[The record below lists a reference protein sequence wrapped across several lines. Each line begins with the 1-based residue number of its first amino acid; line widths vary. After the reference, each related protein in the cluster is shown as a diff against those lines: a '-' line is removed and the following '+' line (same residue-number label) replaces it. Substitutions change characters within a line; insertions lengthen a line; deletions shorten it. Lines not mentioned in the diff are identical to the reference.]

1 MNKEEIIAELTKQ
14 GLVPDYHKDTKDFM
28 ISNKIIRCKNNG
40 DTIVAVGNE
49 TKKDDPIHGLVDAV
63 HYHLQTQGKTGG
75 LRYILGSRKNFEEQ
89 KEILCSLFS
98 LMNAISIP
106 LCVQIEINFSPVE
119 QPLEDFDTALKK
131 RSWFKKITQS
141 QNMTLPDMA
150 KKLSGAVNDDA
161 FRWYRNVTGGNWS
174 GRVEGL
180 QVCSINSKG
189 DAGSLDVGKTG
200 QKGGD
205 GLARK
210 VFIEIAGDIAG
221 NFHDSQIPMVAS
233 VIKKLID
240 SRKSG
245 ELNKYQREHLLES
258 RVLRG
263 VAELKVDEKIL
274 EPVVTEQPFQFPT
287 LWSPKGSPRF
297 LDALMRDGNIPW
309 AVELKE
315 PTGSSIGQ
323 DYRHAVTQA
332 VLYREFIKK
341 ASSMHEWFSGLGL
354 TASECRSA
362 VAFPKMEFVNHK
374 QKLLRQHQK
383 VAEAFDI
390 RIIEISQWENRKKCS

>member
-1 MNKEEIIAELTKQ
+1 MNKEEIIDDLKKQ
-14 GLVPDYHKDTKDFM
+14 GLSPEHHRDTKNFM
-28 ISNKIIRCKNNG
+28 ISSKIIRCNNNG
-40 DTIVAVGNE
+40 NSIVAVGNE
-49 TKKDDPIHGLVDAV
+49 TRKDDPIHGFVDAV
-63 HYHLQTQGKTGG
+63 HYHLQTQGKTGT

-98 LMNAISIP
+98 LVNSISIP
-106 LCVQIEINFSPVE
+106 LNVQIEIDFSSVN

-131 RSWFKKITQS
+131 RNWFKKITKS
-141 QNMTLPDMA
+141 QNMTLPEMA
-150 KKLSGAVNDDA
+150 KELSATVNDDA

-189 DAGSLDVGKTG
+189 DTGTLDVGK
-200 QKGGD
+200 KGKQGD

-210 VFIEIAGDIAG
+210 VFIEIAGDKAG
-221 NFHDSQIPMVAS
+221 VFLDSQISGVAS
-233 VIKKLID
+233 IIKKLIE

-245 ELNKYQREHLLES
+245 ELSKYQREHLLES

-263 VAELKVDEKIL
+263 VAKLKVEEKIL

-287 LWSPKGSPRF
+287 LWSPKGNPRF
-297 LDALMRDGNIPW
+297 LDALMRDENIPW

-341 ASSMHEWFSGLGL
+341 ASAMHEWFSDIGL
-354 TASECRSA
+354 TASKCRSA
-362 VAFPKMEFVNHK
+362 VAFPRMDLVNRQ
-374 QKLLRQHQK
+374 QKLLKQHQK
-383 VAEAFDI
+383 VAEAFDV
-390 RIIEISQWENRKKCS
+390 RIIEISQ